1 MSTAAWGGLIVVI
14 IIVLYVLSMQLFF
27 REGRVLEQ
35 QIDYSKIRPP
45 QDEDG
50 AE

>member
-1 MSTAAWGGLIVVI
+1 MSTAAWGGLALVVI
-14 IIVLYVLSMQLFF
+14 LVLYVLSMRLFF
-27 REGRVLEQ
+27 REGRALEK

-45 QDEDG
+45 QDEDD

>member
-1 MSTAAWGGLIVVI
+1 MSTAAWGGLALVVI
-14 IIVLYVLSMQLFF
+14 LVLYVLSMRLFF
-27 REGRVLEQ
+27 REGRVLEK